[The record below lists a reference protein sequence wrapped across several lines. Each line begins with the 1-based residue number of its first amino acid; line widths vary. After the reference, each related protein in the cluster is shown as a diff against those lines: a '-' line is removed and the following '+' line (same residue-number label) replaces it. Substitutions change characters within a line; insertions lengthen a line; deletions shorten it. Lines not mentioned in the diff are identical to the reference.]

1 MPARYYKRNKE
12 KFKKEASK
20 RYQNLSERKKNKKR
34 QYAQSYQ
41 NLSEKVKKE

>member
-1 MPARYYKRNKE
+1 MPAGYYKRNKE
-12 KFKKEASK
+12 KFKKEARK
-20 RYQNLSERKKNKKR
+20 RYQIFQKERKNKKR